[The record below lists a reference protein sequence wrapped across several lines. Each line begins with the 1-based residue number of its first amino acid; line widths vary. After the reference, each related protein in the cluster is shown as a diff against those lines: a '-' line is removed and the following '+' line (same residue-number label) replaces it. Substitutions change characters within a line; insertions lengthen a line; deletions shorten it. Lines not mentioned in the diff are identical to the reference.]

1 MQKRST
7 FIVYTVLVLLVL
19 ACAMPALALPPA
31 PGDYDSVTGEPR
43 CIKCHNG
50 EKKYSIDYTREPSCF
65 SCHGPGL
72 SQRYIE
78 INKKYRLEPGDVGF
92 LPHLPAQKEGGAPA
106 VAEATEGKKLE
117 GPGGAETAQIVVAA
131 TTRTGA
137 KSRKSLKA
145 TGGKRKKTK
154 KAGHNGSA
162 LKKRKDM
169 AYVPGGYFIMGS
181 DDWWPKSQPEH
192 KRYVKPFYIDK
203 YEVTNRR
210 YAAFVKATGHA
221 PPSNWIGGRI
231 PRGKE
236 NHPVTYVSWND
247 AEAFCRWEG
256 KHLPTEEQ
264 WEKAARGTDGR
275 AFPWGNR
282 FSRKKANTPQY
293 GYGNT
298 MAVGSFP
305 DGVSPYGVYDMAGN
319 VWEWVEDWFKP
330 YPGNKHPDENYGE
343 RFKVLRGGSWYD
355 CTYYK
360 CGISAPSYNRIF
372 FNPETR
378 NNNFG
383 FRCAAD
389 AK

>member
-1 MQKRST
+1 MLINALAV
-7 FIVYTVLVLLVL
+7 FLLL
-19 ACAMPALALPPA
+19 SASGAALALPPA
-31 PGDYDSVTGEPR
+31 PDGYDSVTGEPR

-50 EKKYSIDYTREPSCF
+50 ERKYSIDYTREPSCF

-72 SQRYIE
+72 SERYIA
-78 INKKYRLEPGDVGF
+78 INKKFRLGPGDTGY
-92 LPHLPAQKEGGAPA
+92 LGKMPPHQAAVDHAGGMDRAGVLSTAAPETGSAAMVLAAAKPA
-106 VAEATEGKKLE
+106 
-117 GPGGAETAQIVVAA
+117 AA
-131 TTRTGA
+131 TKKPSKTGRSIARSKPGAA
-137 KSRKSLKA
+137 KK
-145 TGGKRKKTK
+145 KR
-154 KAGHNGSA
+154 HV
-162 LKKRKDM
+162 KKRKGM
-169 AYVPGGYFIMGS
+169 VYVPGGEFIMGS

-203 YEVTNRR
+203 YEVTNKR

-221 PPSNWIGGRI
+221 PPRNWPGGQI
-231 PRGKE
+231 PPGKE
-236 NHPVTYVSWND
+236 NHPVTYVSWFD
-247 AEAFCRWEG
+247 ADAFCKWEG
-256 KHLPTEEQ
+256 KHLPYEEQ

-293 GYGNT
+293 GFGNT
-298 MAVGSFP
+298 MPVGSFP
-305 DGVSPYGVYDMAGN
+305 QGVSPYGVHDMVGN
-319 VWEWVEDWFKP
+319 VWEWVDNWFKP

-372 FNPETR
+372 FNPNTS

-389 AK
+389 AEK